1 MALAGGNLTQN
12 LRDFNVALGETADIA
27 DKVVPRL
34 TDLAIAH
41 GLLKGV
47 VIDNTTVQKQ
57 VAGAFVGTSDGAK
70 VAATNV
76 GLLTDAVTKDSA
88 AVTANAKEQGVLQ
101 AALDKTSSSAKQAAA
116 QHTSVGD
123 AMNSS
128 ASSAGAYGGRVDDL
142 ARGFGN
148 LTMNQQLNIDA
159 QNGVAS
165 SIADG
170 TAVAGSATIA
180 NLTLAKA
187 TDAETASLKAL
198 LETYNGY
205 SAAAANALTV
215 ASGWNDYLSELKAS
229 FDSGAL
235 SVIAYKQA
243 LEDFQTQLSQEFPG
257 AVGKAKD
264 ALTAMMGVLNQL
276 IATAGA
282 GGAGQGI
289 DQRVSGQLNK
299 AFNG

>member
-1 MALAGGNLTQN
+1 VEQLTEKVTEDTTAITASTAAIKADEAAIQG
-12 LRDFNVALGETADIA
+12 LSKAASMHSSAVTDVARSYQQLSMDQQ
-27 DKVVPRL
+27 
-34 TDLAIAH
+34 LAI
-41 GLLKGV
+41 
-47 VIDNTTVQKQ
+47 
-57 VAGAFVGTSDGAK
+57 DGA
-70 VAATNV
+70 
-76 GLLTDAVTKDSA
+76 
-88 AVTANAKEQGVLQ
+88 
-101 AALDKTSSSAKQAAA
+101 
-116 QHTSVGD
+116 
-123 AMNSS
+123 
-128 ASSAGAYGGRVDDL
+128 
-142 ARGFGN
+142 
-148 LTMNQQLNIDA
+148 
-159 QNGVAS
+159 NGVAS

-289 DQRVSGQLNK
+289 DQSVSGQLNK